1 MTKKKTIYFLAL
13 AGLLL
18 VSWAVL
24 ADATGDKTGG
34 IANVPAKVAG
44 KPTLEEIGAAV
55 GQTRVSLNFVWT
67 LIAGFLVMFMQ
78 LGFAMAETGFTRAK
92 NAAHTMMLNLMIYG
106 IGILGFWAMG
116 FALQMGGSGA
126 SAGSSPATSTKFA
139 AILKD
144 YP

>member
-1 MTKKKTIYFLAL
+1 MTKKRTIYFLAL
-13 AGLLL
+13 SGLLL

-67 LIAGFLVMFMQ
+67 LVAGFLVMFMQ
-78 LGFAMAETGFTRAK
+78 AGFALAETGFTRAK
-92 NAAHTMMLNLMIYG
+92 NAAHTMMMNFMVYAL
-106 IGILGFWAMG
+106 GILGFWVCG
-116 FALQMGGSGA
+116 LR
-126 SAGSSPATSTKFA
+126 A
-139 AILKD
+139 ADGRLGRAD
-144 YP
+144 GRCPDRSRRR